1 MSNSF
6 DIGSKLVVFDFYE
19 SYKVLKKKNKH
30 YSRLHNYNL
39 TVRTRIFY

>member
-19 SYKVLKKKNKH
+19 SYSAKKKNKH